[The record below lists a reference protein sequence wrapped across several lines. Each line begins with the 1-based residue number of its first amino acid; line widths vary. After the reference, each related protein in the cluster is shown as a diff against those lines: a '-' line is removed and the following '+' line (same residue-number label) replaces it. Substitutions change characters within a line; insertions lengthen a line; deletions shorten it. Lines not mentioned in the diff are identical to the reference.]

1 MDETTGDMTP
11 SDPYI
16 EPILSGRDLTAD
28 EEWIVTGNDLTPAER
43 DARDEVSPAG
53 ADADTDADT
62 DSASTDDIREGI
74 EQTRAN
80 MSGTIDAI
88 QDRLSPQRLTQQ
100 AKDAVYDATVGR
112 VGQTMND
119 VTESAREGGSTLLD
133 TIRQNPIPAALVGIG
148 MGWLIMKGREN
159 AETRSSRSR
168 GRGRYGSSYGQYGS
182 YPSYRGR
189 GMYSGGQMRQQGDGQ
204 SLTDKAQSAM
214 SHAADKT
221 QDTVSQVADKAQD
234 TMSQVAD
241 KAQDMGSQ
249 LQDQAQQMAN
259 QAQYQAYRAKGWFER
274 TMDDNPLAFGLVA
287 VAAGA
292 LAGMAVPETDQEREW
307 MGPARDQLVDKAQDV
322 AQDTA
327 SKAQDVAKRATDAA
341 KDAAKDEAKKQN
353 LMQ

>member
-16 EPILSGRDLTAD
+16 EPIPSGLDRTAD
-28 EEWIVTGNDLTPAER
+28 GEWVVTGNDVTSTER
-43 DARDEVSPAG
+43 EARDEVSPAG
-53 ADADTDADT
+53 ADD
-62 DSASTDDIREGI
+62 ASTGDIREGI

-119 VTESAREGGSTLLD
+119 VTESAREGGYTVLD
-133 TIRQNPIPAALVGIG
+133 TIRQNPIPAALAGIG
-148 MGWLIMKGREN
+148 VGWLIMKVREN
-159 AETRSSRSR
+159 AQMRSSRS
-168 GRGRYGSSYGQYGS
+168 GGSYSSSYGQYRQYGG
-182 YPSYRGR
+182 YPSSQRR
-189 GMYSGGQMRQQGDGQ
+189 GMYYGGQMSQQGGGQ
-204 SLTDKAQSAM
+204 SLTGKAQDTMSQATDKVQGAM
-214 SHAADKT
+214 SQAAG
-221 QDTVSQVADKAQD
+221 KAQD
-234 TMSQVAD
+234 TMSQVTD
-241 KAQDMGSQ
+241 KAQDMGGQ
-249 LQDQAQQMAN
+249 LQDQAQRMAD
-259 QAQYQAYRAKGWFER
+259 QAQYQAYRAKGWFAR
-274 TMDDNPLAFGLVA
+274 TMDENPLAIGLVA

-327 SKAQDVAKRATDAA
+327 TKAQRVAKRATDAA
-341 KDAAKDEAKKQN
+341 KDVAKDEAKKQN
-353 LMQ
+353 LTQ